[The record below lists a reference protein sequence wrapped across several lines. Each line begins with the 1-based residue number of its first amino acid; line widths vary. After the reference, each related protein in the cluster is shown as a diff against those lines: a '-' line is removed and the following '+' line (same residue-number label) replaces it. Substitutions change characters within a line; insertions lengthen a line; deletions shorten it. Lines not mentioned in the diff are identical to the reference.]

1 MSQSTSLEQE
11 DWASTELQHLGI
23 KCGRTIKRF
32 IQTVST
38 LTQNLGKSLAG
49 ASRDSAEAKAMYRLL
64 DNEQITEEVV
74 LQAHRKA
81 TLGHM
86 KAQGESI
93 ILAVQDTTTV
103 NYTSLQQTEGLG
115 DIGGAIGNRGL
126 IVHSSLAVRPNG
138 IALGLLDQMIW
149 TRKPEERG
157 KRNDRSPRPIEEKE
171 SYKWLKSMDNSSAG
185 IPEGIRLVHVGDREA
200 DVYEF
205 FDHAL
210 ASEQEFLVRVV
221 QNRLTLEA
229 DKLFDGVKQEPS
241 CGQIVVEIPR
251 DTRRNLPER
260 EATLDIRYG
269 RAQVKVPANLPNK
282 WLNSRSASLSI
293 VYVRELNPPAGVEP
307 IAWYLVTSLAV
318 ESLEEAVE
326 KINWY
331 MQRWKIERF
340 HYILKSGCAIE
351 KLQNRT
357 AERLQKLILIYSLI
371 SVRILGMTYLARQL
385 PEACCTLYLEE
396 EEWKV
401 LYCIA
406 HRTST
411 APPTPP
417 TIQTAVLCLA
427 KLGGFLGRKGDG
439 DPGVKVLWRGLNE
452 LHTVLKHRRYTSF

>member
-1 MSQSTSLEQE
+1 
-11 DWASTELQHLGI
+11 
-23 KCGRTIKRF
+23 
-32 IQTVST
+32 
-38 LTQNLGKSLAG
+38 
-49 ASRDSAEAKAMYRLL
+49 
-64 DNEQITEEVV
+64 
-74 LQAHRKA
+74 
-81 TLGHM
+81 
-86 KAQGESI
+86 
-93 ILAVQDTTTV
+93 
-103 NYTSLQQTEGLG
+103 
-115 DIGGAIGNRGL
+115 
-126 IVHSSLAVRPNG
+126 
-138 IALGLLDQMIW
+138 
-149 TRKPEERG
+149 
-157 KRNDRSPRPIEEKE
+157 
-171 SYKWLKSMDNSSAG
+171 
-185 IPEGIRLVHVGDREA
+185 
-200 DVYEF
+200 
-205 FDHAL
+205 
-210 ASEQEFLVRVV
+210 
-221 QNRLTLEA
+221 
-229 DKLFDGVKQEPS
+229 
-241 CGQIVVEIPR
+241 
-251 DTRRNLPER
+251 
-260 EATLDIRYG
+260 
-269 RAQVKVPANLPNK
+269 PANLPNK